1 MDKWI
6 YDLDKVNVPIWVKYK
21 DEILFFNSSFKIT
34 FDLDSD
40 FIKNIGSN
48 IELNWVLRLI
58 ESTSVGYYGPIS
70 LIGINYNKLL
80 IPITDDF
87 VIGILIPTLD
97 IEKCK
102 NASCMFNLLIDSIPE
117 IIFCKDKNL
126 KYTIIN
132 EECKK
137 FYFERGICEVI
148 GKNDLEFNLDKDF
161 INACNKTDKL
171 VINERKSFYIE
182 EKVPIPK
189 SDNFAIYQ
197 TIKTPII
204 DKQGNIH
211 GLIGSVRDITKS
223 KLIEERLRDLSYKD
237 ILTGLYNRTY
247 FEEKISEIKKSDS
260 FSIGVVIGD
269 IDGLKKVNDT
279 LGHIEGDNFIKSIA
293 NILKETCGDKGIVF
307 RWGGDEFISLLID
320 VDEDDCKKYIEEVNL
335 VCKNRYYKNLKVSIS
350 QGYSIFN
357 EKSNIDKV
365 LREADFM
372 LYKDKKEPAK

>member
-1 MDKWI
+1 M
-6 YDLDKVNVPIWVKYK
+6 
-21 DEILFFNSSFKIT
+21 
-34 FDLDSD
+34 
-40 FIKNIGSN
+40 
-48 IELNWVLRLI
+48 
-58 ESTSVGYYGPIS
+58 
-70 LIGINYNKLL
+70 
-80 IPITDDF
+80 
-87 VIGILIPTLD
+87 
-97 IEKCK
+97 
-102 NASCMFNLLIDSIPE
+102 
-117 IIFCKDKNL
+117 
-126 KYTIIN
+126 
-132 EECKK
+132 
-137 FYFERGICEVI
+137 
-148 GKNDLEFNLDKDF
+148 
-161 INACNKTDKL
+161 
-171 VINERKSFYIE
+171 NERKSFYIE

-189 SDNFAIYQ
+189 SGNFAIYQ

-320 VDEDDCKKYIEEVNL
+320 VDEDDCKKYVDKVNL

-357 EKSNIDKV
+357 EKSDIDKV